1 VDEYRPVYW
10 GQGAFLTPQH
20 LQQQDAFHSSTV
32 RYMWQRQRAH
42 GWGIRRLV
50 LREGGLAAGTVEVLE
65 CELITRD
72 GMVVRGG
79 VQLAGANAT
88 ILSRRLPEAV
98 QATTQPVSLYFA
110 IERTT
115 AIPGDGHAR
124 ELVFDGAGTLPP
136 RFALKSEARSDLYD
150 EQARAADLVFV
161 ETIVSIVCSLDAN
174 FAAISQSSE
183 LLKFAEVSAAPP
195 AGVRLSATYIAPSLN
210 IGASAVL
217 LKLLKN
223 LRDLLANKAAEFSM
237 MKRHRGVRSSAS
249 GPQDVMR
256 TVILASLSRY
266 VPVLQHLLEELDA
279 HPAEVYM
286 LLRQIVGEISAFTE
300 KFNFFGAR
308 TPADAGLPQ
317 YDHEDLRG
325 RFGAVFA
332 LIDAVREIVPGPQS
346 GIRLVYDGKFYKA
359 ELPAEIFDNDAN
371 RYYIVIESEV
381 RGDELWA
388 RLQKTG
394 KACTLE
400 EMDRLLG
407 SYLFGLKIQHLPVPP
422 EDLPQKGGN
431 HSYFMV
437 ETKDPV
443 WGLVRQRR
451 NLAMRTDLNPE
462 DTVITLVT
470 VKTE

>member
-32 RYMWQRQRAH
+32 KYMWRRQRSH
-42 GWGIRRLV
+42 GWGVRKLV

-65 CELITRD
+65 CELITHD
-72 GMVVRGG
+72 GLVVRGG
-79 VQLAGANAT
+79 PQITAANAT
-88 ILSRRLPEAV
+88 ILPRTLPPAV
-98 QATTQPVSLYFA
+98 HAATQPVSLYFA
-110 IERTT
+110 IQRTT
-115 AIPGDGHAR
+115 MIPNGDAR
-124 ELVFDGAGTLPP
+124 DLVFDGVGTLPP
-136 RFALKSEARSDLYD
+136 RYALRSEARPDLYD
-150 EQARAADLVFV
+150 EQARDADLVFV
-161 ETIVSIVCSLDAN
+161 ETVVSIVCSLDAN
-174 FAAISQSSE
+174 FAATSQSGE
-183 LLKFAEVSAAPP
+183 LLKFAEVSPVPP
-195 AGVRLSATYIAPSLN
+195 AGVRLSATYIAPSLD
-210 IGASAVL
+210 IGASPVL
-217 LKLLKN
+217 VKLLKN
-223 LRDLLANKAAEFSM
+223 LRDLLVNKATEFSA
-237 MKRHRGVRSSAS
+237 MKRQRGVRSSAS

-256 TVILASLSRY
+256 TLILANLSRY

-279 HPAEVYM
+279 HPANVYM
-286 LLRQIVGEISAFTE
+286 LLREIVGELSAFTE

-308 TPADAGLPQ
+308 APGDAGLPP

-325 RFGAVFA
+325 RFGAAFA
-332 LIDAVREIVPGPQS
+332 LIDAVREIVPGPQT

-359 ELPAEIFDNDAN
+359 ELPPEIFDNDAN
-371 RYYIVIESEV
+371 RYYIVIDSEV
-381 RGDELWA
+381 RGEELWA

-394 KACTLE
+394 KACTME

-407 SYLFGLKIQHLPVPP
+407 SYLFGLKIQLLTVPP

-431 HSYFMV
+431 LSYFMV
-437 ETKDPV
+437 DTKDPV

-470 VKTE
+470 VKAE